1 MGTDSIQVNPLRFA
15 SNLSRSTRNNIVKR
29 CASVSTIKER
39 IKELAKSWYD
49 NSVINNSQIY
59 TNLLER
65 L

>member
-1 MGTDSIQVNPLRFA
+1 MGTDSIQMNPLRFA
-15 SNLSRSTRNNIVKR
+15 SNLSRSTRKMRR